1 MRTSLLI
8 HLHNDP
14 SHPISWVT
22 FNSAGKIL
30 NSAKRVTFDAI
41 PRQPQPPIILLPGT
55 DIVLTHV
62 DIPSK
67 QWKRIAQAVPY
78 ALEEQLAE
86 DVENLH
92 FALGKREPSS
102 GDIAVAVIARAKMDA
117 VLQQLSTV
125 NITPTILLPDIL
137 AVPKPEDGWGLLYL
151 DDIVLVRTG
160 LQAGFAIE
168 PDCLSFALQKALIE
182 NEEMPPQEIA
192 VYRGEEQIITLT
204 ELQALGIPIIE
215 QTHEQGTLAWLAQG
229 FTENK
234 PLNLIQSDY
243 LPQDK
248 ILTLLRPW
256 RLTIGLLIFL
266 GGLQFA
272 KQWVEYQ
279 ELSQQRQR
287 LNAQIETVYRDT
299 FPEAR
304 KIVNPRVQME
314 QKLKALRTQKNTT
327 ENGEHFLSILN
338 KISIPLTRT
347 PGFKLKRILYRQGS
361 FEIEFIVS
369 NLQALEYLKQRLSRL
384 GLSVEIQS
392 ATSRYKSVESRLR
405 INK

>member
-14 SHPISWVT
+14 THPISWAT
-22 FNSAGKIL
+22 YDSAGKIL
-30 NSAKRVTFDAI
+30 DSAEQVSFDTI
-41 PRQPQPPIILLPGT
+41 PRQHSKPIILLPGT

-67 QWKRIAQAVPY
+67 QWKRIVQAVPY

-92 FALGKREPSS
+92 FALGKREPLS
-102 GDIAVAVIARAKMDA
+102 GDIAVAVIAHAKMDA
-117 VLQQLSTV
+117 ALQQLSAV
-125 NITPTILLPDIL
+125 GITPTILLPDIL
-137 AVPKPEDGWGLLYL
+137 AVPKPEEGWGLLYL
-151 DDIVLVRTG
+151 NDIVLVRTG

-168 PDCLSFALQKALIE
+168 SDCLSLALQKALIE
-182 NEEMPPQEIA
+182 HEEMPPLEMV
-192 VYRGEEQIITLT
+192 VYQDKEQIIPLA

-215 QTHEQGTLAWLAQG
+215 QIHEQGTLAWLAQG
-229 FTENK
+229 VTENK
-234 PLNLIQSDY
+234 PLNLIQNHY

-248 ILTLLRPW
+248 ILTHLRPW

-287 LNAQIETVYRDT
+287 LNTQIETVYRDT

-314 QKLKALRTQKNTT
+314 QKLKALRTQNNIT

-338 KISIPLTRT
+338 KISTPLTRT
-347 PGFKLKRILYRQGS
+347 PGFKLKHIDYRQGG
-361 FEIEFIVS
+361 FEIELTVS

-384 GLSVEIQS
+384 GLTVEIQ
-392 ATSRYKSVESRLR
+392 AANSRYQLVESRLR
-405 INK
+405 IK